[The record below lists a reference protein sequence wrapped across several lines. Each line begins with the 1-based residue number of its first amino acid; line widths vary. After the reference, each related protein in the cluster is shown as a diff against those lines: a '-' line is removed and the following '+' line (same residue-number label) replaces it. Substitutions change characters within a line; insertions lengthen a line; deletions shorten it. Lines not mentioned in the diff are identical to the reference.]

1 MEPYTTAEI
10 FPHIRIVM
18 GTVVGLGITRL
29 LMTFANMVQ
38 HPDRRDRSILH
49 LLWMGSILLELVL
62 FWWWELALFRLATW
76 NFGIVI
82 FIIFYAVTLFMMAAL
97 LCPDNISEYRGY
109 GDFFLKRRHWF
120 FGLLATTFV
129 LDTLDTFIKGG
140 PHMARFDASYFMQVP
155 IGIVLCIIAWRS
167 VDRRVHLF
175 VVTVHIVYQFFLIGR
190 FFYATQ

>member
-1 MEPYTTAEI
+1 MEAYTTAEI

-38 HPDRRDRSILH
+38 HPDRRDRSVLH

-82 FIIFYAVTLFMMAAL
+82 FIVFKRISLWKVTS
-97 LCPDNISEYRGY
+97 NY
-109 GDFFLKRRHWF
+109 
-120 FGLLATTFV
+120 
-129 LDTLDTFIKGG
+129 
-140 PHMARFDASYFMQVP
+140 
-155 IGIVLCIIAWRS
+155 
-167 VDRRVHLF
+167 
-175 VVTVHIVYQFFLIGR
+175 
-190 FFYATQ
+190 